1 MAWMWLTCAIALE
14 VVATSSLKAAEG
26 FTRPLPS
33 LVVVIGY
40 LGSALMLGLT
50 LKTFDI
56 GMVYAIWSGAGTAV
70 ILLIGIAVF
79 DEPATSLRMAGIAF
93 IIIGIVMLNLSGGH
107 RESPQLDD
115 RTVVRS
121 DISQLRGGDQAV
133 DAPLSGG

>member
-14 VVATSSLKAAEG
+14 VVATSSLKAADG
-26 FTRPLPS
+26 FTRPWPS

-70 ILLIGIAVF
+70 ILLIGIAIF
-79 DEPATSLRMAGIAF
+79 GEPATSLRMAGIAF
-93 IIIGIVMLNLSGGH
+93 IIVGIVMLNLSGGH
-107 RESPQLDD
+107 REGPRPDD
-115 RTVVRS
+115 GAVVGS
-121 DISQLRGGDQAV
+121 DVNGMGGGEATS
-133 DAPLSGG
+133 L